1 VNGGSIKIA
10 FALIREPM
18 VLGITVVFLIGFGLP
33 LVALF
38 SKVITDRNGLRST
51 IFGRCLK
58 GDVSLWVV
66 YWLFGI
72 VGGILAS
79 LITLF
84 ISTAS
89 PILGMLF
96 ISVYLFWWSI
106 SLWQCALNA
115 AFLILTYLVRG
126 LLVFGFVIGV
136 VLISGIVDINDA
148 MYSRLSA
155 VLISFVAIQFVL
167 VYSASYY
174 LGFSNGKSA
183 RSITHIGTSG
193 YSE

>member
-1 VNGGSIKIA
+1 MNGGSIKIA

-18 VLGITVVFLIGFGLP
+18 VLGIAVVFLIGFGLP
-33 LVALF
+33 LVAFF

-115 AFLILTYLVRG
+115 AFLILTYLARG